1 MQTFSS
7 EDLKTVEEIR
17 NSYTREEENDLEK
30 LRRLDEKVRR
40 PATVAACSIGTFGTL
55 VLGVGLCICLG
66 AIGASSLFPLG
77 VVLGAAGIAAMTA
90 AYFIYGAVIKVRKK
104 KYAENV
110 LALSDKILNGGAK
123 L

>member
-1 MQTFSS
+1 MNQLFDAFMMLKRAGEIPVINSHRFQIS
-7 EDLKTVEEIR
+7 ESIYGNNGGGNILK
-17 NSYTREEENDLEK
+17 LFF
-30 LRRLDEKVRR
+30 VR
-40 PATVAACSIGTFGTL
+40 
-55 VLGVGLCICLG
+55 LCICLG

-104 KYAENV
+104 KYAESV